1 MYVLILVQ
9 FLPLFSPSLHRPLV
23 FLALSAPVSGIY
35 VRLGMRSSAPLFPSP
50 AWSPRALNC
59 LLRSPFAASS
69 TPACPLCLRCC
80 FATAGAQTPNKC
92 NEKKNRLRRSFP
104 DQTEPDWI
112 SGKSLAFG
120 QPHTLGSTVRTYN
133 FHFPIGVIA
142 TFFTVIFDFLT
153 SLRGRP
159 SFTKP

>member
-69 TPACPLCLRCC
+69 TPAPSAYVVVLQQQEHRPQTN
-80 FATAGAQTPNKC
+80 ATR
-92 NEKKNRLRRSFP
+92 KNRLLRSFP

-112 SGKSLAFG
+112 SGESLAFG

>member
-69 TPACPLCLRCC
+69 TPAPSAYVVVLQQQEHRPQTN
-80 FATAGAQTPNKC
+80 ATRKKSPSPFVPGPNRTGLDQRKVISLWPTAHTR
-92 NEKKNRLRRSFP
+92 EYRKN
-104 DQTEPDWI
+104 
-112 SGKSLAFG
+112 
-120 QPHTLGSTVRTYN
+120 V
-133 FHFPIGVIA
+133 
-142 TFFTVIFDFLT
+142 
-153 SLRGRP
+153 
-159 SFTKP
+159 